1 MYNKSIFRILC
12 LSGLII
18 LPTYFSYC
26 LAQEDLGEIL
36 PDKVASGA
44 DVSALQ
50 AEANSFNTIK
60 KGVALSLA
68 MCDGIDLC
76 KPNVNRDELEKIIST
91 LDERIGS
98 IGQRYEES
106 GNKDLEGVLLA
117 YSNAKDD
124 YTKYL
129 DKLNKIVPPETSS
142 SDDLFGQSDLFS
154 SFTTSTTGSSPY
166 NVLDDANDELQDDAD
181 TPVDSGAAAKPDSGN
196 N

>member
-1 MYNKSIFRILC
+1 MCNKLIFRIVY

-18 LPTYFSYC
+18 LPSYFSYC

-36 PDKVASGA
+36 PDNIAKGA
-44 DVSALQ
+44 DVSALE

-106 GNKDLEGVLLA
+106 GNKDLEGVLLS
-117 YSNAKDD
+117 YSTAKQD
-124 YTKYL
+124 YSKYL
-129 DKLNKIVPPETSS
+129 DKLNTIVPQESS
-142 SDDLFGQSDLFS
+142 STGDLFGQSDLFS
-154 SFTTSTTGSSPY
+154 GFDTPATGASPY
-166 NVLDDANDELQDDAD
+166 DIFNDTNEDIKDDPD
-181 TPVDSGAAAKPDSGN
+181 TPVDSAAKPDSGN